1 MSKNAAAEGGFPS
14 ANQPSPLAV
23 IGIPAYNEEKAI
35 ARVIIQAQK
44 HAAKVVVCDD
54 GSSDMTAA
62 IAERLGAV
70 VVRHATNMGKGE
82 AMRSLFRAGREMGAD
97 MLVTIDGDG
106 QHNPDEIPDLLDLIT
121 SGEADVVVGSRFK
134 GRNEIPSHRRAGNKL
149 LNAVTLQGISDTQ
162 SGFRAY
168 NRRAVESIFP
178 SERGMGV
185 DSEILMDAARKGL
198 KIIEVPV
205 SVKYGIGKTSTHNPV
220 YHTLDVLLSAVK
232 LTSIRHPLVFYGV
245 PGIAL
250 MGIGIYLGLRAL
262 FLFSQQQAVTNV
274 VMTYEM
280 AGFTIVLAG
289 LLSLFTALILFTLS
303 TVVRK
308 SN

>member
-1 MSKNAAAEGGFPS
+1 MSKNAAAEGAFPN
-14 ANQPSPLAV
+14 AGQPSPLAV
-23 IGIPAYNEEKAI
+23 ICIPAYNEEKTI
-35 ARVIIQAQK
+35 ARVIVQAQK
-44 HAAKVVVCDD
+44 HAAKVIVCDD

-62 IAERLGAV
+62 IAEKLGAV

-134 GRNEIPSHRRAGNKL
+134 GGNEIPSHRRVGNKL

-168 NRRAVESIFP
+168 NRRAVESIIP

>member
-1 MSKNAAAEGGFPS
+1 
-14 ANQPSPLAV
+14 
-23 IGIPAYNEEKAI
+23 
-35 ARVIIQAQK
+35 
-44 HAAKVVVCDD
+44 
-54 GSSDMTAA
+54 
-62 IAERLGAV
+62 
-70 VVRHATNMGKGE
+70 
-82 AMRSLFRAGREMGAD
+82 
-97 MLVTIDGDG
+97 
-106 QHNPDEIPDLLDLIT
+106 
-121 SGEADVVVGSRFK
+121 
-134 GRNEIPSHRRAGNKL
+134 
-149 LNAVTLQGISDTQ
+149 
-162 SGFRAY
+162 
-168 NRRAVESIFP
+168 
-178 SERGMGV
+178 MGV

-289 LLSLFTALILFTLS
+289 LLSLFTGLILFTLS